1 MELLCVLLGL
11 HGNMLIV
18 AELWTC
24 VCCGV
29 VTIVTLVRHNV
40 VMQCDTGEGG
50 GVAGHGS
57 HNH

>member
-1 MELLCVLLGL
+1 MCDCRGVDF
-11 HGNMLIV
+11 V
-18 AELWTC
+18 ASSS
-24 VCCGV
+24 V
-29 VTIVTLVRHNV
+29 VTVVTLVRHNV

>member
-18 AELWTC
+18 VELWTC
-24 VCCGV
+24 ACCGV
-29 VTIVTLVRHNV
+29 VTMVTLVRHNV
-40 VMQCDTGEGG
+40 VMQCDTGEGR